1 MRDFSSFCYIA
12 GVALGV
18 AGYWVPKL
26 NGPAIAAISLGLL
39 LIGR

>member
-1 MRDFSSFCYIA
+1 VHDVSSFCYVI

-18 AGYWVPKL
+18 AGYWVPRL
-26 NGPAIAAISLGLL
+26 DGPAVAAVSLGLL